1 MAMYHSWGTQN
12 AWLRQIHGLNPLY
25 LPSKQMREHG
35 LNDGDWAKVTSAHG
49 NIVVPVAEMAAL
61 NENTVWTWNAI
72 GKRKGAWALDENAP
86 EATKGF
92 LLNHLIHELQP
103 PKGDGLRWANSDPVT
118 GQAAWFDLRVRI
130 EKVPPPKGS
139 QPSFAALKS
148 PVGKGP
154 SELKWKVG
162 S

>member
-1 MAMYHSWGTQN
+1 
-12 AWLRQIHGLNPLY
+12 
-25 LPSKQMREHG
+25 
-35 LNDGDWAKVTSAHG
+35 
-49 NIVVPVAEMAAL
+49 MAAL

-103 PKGDGLRWANSDPVT
+103 PKGDGLRWANLDPVT

-139 QPSFAALKS
+139 QPNFAALKS

-154 SELKWKVG
+154 SELNWKVG

>member
-1 MAMYHSWGTQN
+1 M
-12 AWLRQIHGLNPLY
+12 
-25 LPSKQMREHG
+25 
-35 LNDGDWAKVTSAHG
+35 DV
-49 NIVVPVAEMAAL
+49 
-61 NENTVWTWNAI
+61 I
-72 GKRKGAWALDENAP
+72 GKRKGAWALDEMH

-103 PKGDGLRWANSDPVT
+103 PKGDGLRWANSTPT

-148 PVGKGP
+148 PVGKTQGTQMEGRIMTELP
-154 SELKWKVG
+154 SRTNRKLRL
-162 S
+162 